1 MGSIWD
7 SNHSLLNT
15 TGVSPLCN
23 YICMRPWVQGSPLFW
38 FLVAKWKA
46 LCTFKALQSIEDR
59 KEKCTTHSST
69 DDDPCPILTVQQFY
83 NLYEA
88 LDFKWT
94 PPAVCHNF
102 TLALHLDAYMYI
114 CLSYLKKKENLLFW
128 CLVVKDCWKDICKW
142 YVIFFLVEWTCVW
155 IQLPA
160 IHVAKWIHT
169 LVKHRLFKIALCKLT
184 HCIYTEQSYRRSVIY
199 PQLLQPWLL

>member
-1 MGSIWD
+1 V
-7 SNHSLLNT
+7 HSHVPVTFRVALKKAYDELIKN
-15 TGVSPLCN
+15 GCALDVSSFLEFMVEYKPL
-23 YICMRPWVQGSPLFW
+23 MP
-38 FLVAKWKA
+38 KWKA

-102 TLALHLDAYMYI
+102 TLALCLDAYTYI

-142 YVIFFLVEWTCVW
+142 HAIFFLVE
-155 IQLPA
+155 
-160 IHVAKWIHT
+160 
-169 LVKHRLFKIALCKLT
+169 
-184 HCIYTEQSYRRSVIY
+184 
-199 PQLLQPWLL
+199 